1 MNRQNDVN
9 VQKTTVKLAKMGM
22 LIGISIILVVL
33 IHVPIIPA
41 APYLEYDPADIPIF
55 IGTFAFG
62 PLAGL
67 ILTIIVSIIQGVTV
81 SAGSQI
87 WGIIMHIMATG
98 SFAIVAGLIYKV
110 KKTRK
115 GAAIAILIGILVMIA
130 VMCIANII
138 ITPIYTGMPR
148 KAVMAL
154 IPTAILPFNLIKAGI
169 NGVVTFIL
177 YKKISKFLHNSRT
190 GTGLILKNLRE
201 TELLGEKIADRLK
214 KGTVI
219 ALIGELGTGK
229 TAMTKAIAKG
239 LGITENVNSPTFT
252 LVQEYYSGKLPFFHF
267 DVYRVDAIDE
277 LDVIDFN
284 EYFYSDGICVVEWAD
299 LIEEELPDEAIR
311 VFIEYAKEEDSRII
325 KIEDPAAILGDMKI

>member
-33 IHVPIIPA
+33 IHVPIIHA

-115 GAAIAILIGILVMIA
+115 GAAIAILIGILVMVA

-177 YKKISKFLHNSRT
+177 YKKISKFLH
-190 GTGLILKNLRE
+190 K
-201 TELLGEKIADRLK
+201 
-214 KGTVI
+214 
-219 ALIGELGTGK
+219 
-229 TAMTKAIAKG
+229 
-239 LGITENVNSPTFT
+239 
-252 LVQEYYSGKLPFFHF
+252 
-267 DVYRVDAIDE
+267 
-277 LDVIDFN
+277 
-284 EYFYSDGICVVEWAD
+284 
-299 LIEEELPDEAIR
+299 
-311 VFIEYAKEEDSRII
+311 
-325 KIEDPAAILGDMKI
+325 